1 MIMDKNKDE
10 ISEWLYKIVC
20 ADYEQYA
27 ILSFKIVELQRNENV
42 LDLRYEF
49 YALETKK
56 LVHMGYLN

>member
-1 MIMDKNKDE
+1 MDTNKDE

-20 ADYEQYA
+20 ADYDQCA
-27 ILSFKIVELQRNENV
+27 ILSFNVIEFKRLENV
-42 LDLRYEF
+42 LNLHFEF